1 MHQMAQQGATTQQ
14 LVELIRQERVGGGI
28 GKPWHHHDRFRSLK
42 PFGGKAED
50 YEEWITKLR
59 SAVSAADFKVHKL
72 MMTVEADCT
81 EEELVKGKY
90 NELVPE
96 FGEEDEE
103 FILQTSAQIHDVLLH
118 HTTGEANATVR
129 RSDGAGW
136 LAWKRLTSALNPR
149 TMTSGVLAVDAVLR
163 PPKIATINKADVMIE
178 QWEHRVGKLNAEYS
192 QTFPSKILLGI
203 LFGMVPKE
211 MQEKL
216 TDLCGVS
223 WDGTSEAE
231 AARLFERIKCQ
242 LKNTARARREA
253 QAPRAMEVDRI
264 SNWAGGWQ
272 EDWGDGWDWSWGYM
286 PQEQKEETTA
296 EEEATNHHD
305 NHDYPED
312 GQINYV
318 GKGGGKSKGRG
329 FQGHCYVCG
338 EFGHSQWDCQKGG
351 GKGKGKDGSKG
362 FGKSGWDGGY
372 KGYKGYG
379 KNGWDGNK
387 GYKGYGKNSWDGGY
401 KGFKGYGKDGWAG
414 KNGWGGGKGQENPKG
429 TQRACFT
436 CGATDHLMKDCP
448 EKVQQV
454 QKVEEPEVLFIG
466 KVGSVEEEW
475 KRMPMKIKVP
485 KMPRWQ
491 KQKTQKDRKKH
502 EESNRFKVLE
512 VDELDD
518 SEDEVLQVAEIRAET
533 DSDVEEHNTFKVLDV
548 DAVDHEFGE
557 PARIV
562 GHNPRGPW
570 RNRGMQGRRRGGEE
584 TEIRAVQ
591 GHCSE
596 VHFGRGDIIVDSA
609 ADESCWPVG
618 QGDAFPTVASK
629 RELKLR
635 TANGG
640 EMRHYGEKQVTFR
653 YSGGE
658 GRDPVGLRFQVT
670 DVRRPL
676 LAVRR
681 LVERGNTVVMSDKVG
696 GSYIENKATKVRIPI
711 IKKAGSFVIEA
722 QFVKGFTGQA

>member
-1 MHQMAQQGATTQQ
+1 MTSQEIAAMLHQMAQHGATTQH
-14 LVELIRQERVGGGI
+14 LVELLRQEKVGGGG

-72 MMTVEADCT
+72 MMNIEADCT
-81 EEELVKGKY
+81 EEELVKGKF

-149 TMTSGVLAVDAVLR
+149 TMTSGVLAIDAVLR

-178 QWEHRVGKLNAEYS
+178 QWEHRVSKLNAEYS

-242 LKNTARARREA
+242 LKNSARARKEA

-272 EDWGDGWDWSWGYM
+272 EEWGDGWDWSWGYAV
-286 PQEQKEETTA
+286 QEPKEEVAT
-296 EEEATNHHD
+296 EEDATKPHNHHD
-305 NHDYPED
+305 HHDYSEE

-318 GKGGGKSKGRG
+318 GKGGKSKGRG

-338 EFGHSQWDCQKGG
+338 EFGHSQWDCLKGG
-351 GKGKGKDGSKG
+351 GKGKGKDGGKG
-362 FGKSGWDGGY
+362 VGKNGWDGGY

-387 GYKGYGKNSWDGGY
+387 GHKGYGKNGWDGGY
-401 KGFKGYGKDGWAG
+401 KGFKGYGKDGWYG
-414 KNGWGGGKGQENPKG
+414 KNGWGGGKGQENSRG

-436 CGATDHLMKDCP
+436 CGGMDHLMKDCP

-475 KRMPMKIKVP
+475 KRMPMKVKVP

-491 KQKTQKDRKKH
+491 KQKAQKDRKNH
-502 EESNRFKVLE
+502 EGNNRFKVLE
-512 VDELDD
+512 VDEPDD
-518 SEDEVLQVAEIRAET
+518 SEDEVAEILEVRA
-533 DSDVEEHNTFKVLDV
+533 D
-548 DAVDHEFGE
+548 
-557 PARIV
+557 
-562 GHNPRGPW
+562 
-570 RNRGMQGRRRGGEE
+570 GEE
-584 TEIRAVQ
+584 ERQTEEAEVRAVA
-591 GHCSE
+591 GSRSE
-596 VHFGRGDIIVDSA
+596 VHYGRGDIIVDSA

-618 QGDAFPTVASK
+618 QGDAFPTVASN
-629 RELKLR
+629 RDLKLR

-653 YSGGE
+653 YQGGE
-658 GRDPVGLRFQVT
+658 GRDPVGLKFQVT

-681 LVERGNTVVMSDKVG
+681 LVEKGNTVVMSEKVG
-696 GSYIENKATKVRIPI
+696 GSYIENREKQVRIPI
-711 IKKAGSFVIEA
+711 VKKAGSFVIEA